1 MVREKPSHIQITLRK
16 DQCEVIM
23 FHDVMGPA
31 SDLLWDQLLI
41 SCLLLSKI
49 HDHVSDW
56 RSFGSNCHPW
66 SQSRKI
72 SIGVMVDY
80 SASTRPKMRKE
91 DDVVVPNAEK
101 VPAKVNPIGD
111 GNCGGP
117 KDVIQGNQTAGP
129 EPESSPWVST
139 RSLHVKQHNA
149 ELTMDLPAG
158 DGRSNSLSGVNEAPR
173 TFSVQCFGNQMSVLQ
188 SGDAKQK
195 NCDSVSYGSGGKNGP
210 KEKEEFSFANARE
223 RRPVTRSLT
232 RKRAP
237 SKVQTNKI
245 KDVPSRTRKLPQQNI
260 FSFEEGLSGRLD
272 AAVIGRSPKSNS
284 KKRERKGSKAEA
296 HSIFFSPKANAGNI
310 QQPTFMS
317 KKTKCAEKTSSI
329 GNMMERFR
337 SYPPEHNSE
346 FADMESRIRKQ
357 DSPQLQAMKMTDQLG
372 NPNYSVLPQHRDQQE
387 DLADLS
393 SENTVDPHVDLQS
406 PTFEFRTPN
415 KSVSHSSPPESN
427 HGERD
432 DHTPS
437 HCSFSSLIASKPD
450 YHKADAETESSVSF
464 RLQDDAEELGNSLL
478 MKSQPYMKERDAEYR
493 LSESSF
499 EERNSKSSKEGWG
512 TESPNPEICTRGKPK
527 FVLYPSKRLR
537 SHEDIRLNGGS
548 PMSASPK
555 AEAGVGV
562 GVEEGGDEGIQKSEV
577 RMATG
582 QGTEESTGLLG
593 PSGENQDD
601 GLANAITLIAL
612 ALERVKSK
620 IKSLT
625 SKKSAEVL
633 MSVAEGIHLQLQNA
647 ESHIQRDV
655 GKLKSL
661 SRSKRKRL
669 ETEFEEQ
676 KEKLKLIYQ
685 KFKAEVNQHMQECR
699 STVEGMEA
707 QEIELRGLMEKQS
720 MTTSSSL

>member
-1 MVREKPSHIQITLRK
+1 MNQD
-16 DQCEVIM
+16 DQ
-23 FHDVMGPA
+23 
-31 SDLLWDQLLI
+31 
-41 SCLLLSKI
+41 
-49 HDHVSDW
+49 VSDW

-80 SASTRPKMRKE
+80 SANTRPKMRKE
-91 DDVVVPNAEK
+91 DDVVVPHAEK
-101 VPAKVNPIGD
+101 VPAKVNPIDD

-117 KDVIQGNQTAGP
+117 KDVIQGNKTAGP

-223 RRPVTRSLT
+223 RYAPDKEVVEDETNRTGDRREALRKKLWDILGTVSSPNEQLSQALEVGVNNLNPEQNIDKNSKPVVKPRQNSDTIEADSDSPDHSTRRPVTRSLT

-337 SYPPEHNSE
+337 SYPSEHNSE

-372 NPNYSVLPQHRDQQE
+372 NPNYSVLPQHRDRQE

-437 HCSFSSLIASKPD
+437 HCSFNSLIASKPD

-464 RLQDDAEELGNSLL
+464 RSRR
-478 MKSQPYMKERDAEYR
+478 SQ
-493 LSESSF
+493 F
-499 EERNSKSSKEGWG
+499 
-512 TESPNPEICTRGKPK
+512 C
-527 FVLYPSKRLR
+527 
-537 SHEDIRLNGGS
+537 
-548 PMSASPK
+548 
-555 AEAGVGV
+555 
-562 GVEEGGDEGIQKSEV
+562 
-577 RMATG
+577 
-582 QGTEESTGLLG
+582 
-593 PSGENQDD
+593 
-601 GLANAITLIAL
+601 
-612 ALERVKSK
+612 
-620 IKSLT
+620 
-625 SKKSAEVL
+625 
-633 MSVAEGIHLQLQNA
+633 
-647 ESHIQRDV
+647 
-655 GKLKSL
+655 
-661 SRSKRKRL
+661 
-669 ETEFEEQ
+669 
-676 KEKLKLIYQ
+676 
-685 KFKAEVNQHMQECR
+685 
-699 STVEGMEA
+699 
-707 QEIELRGLMEKQS
+707 
-720 MTTSSSL
+720 